1 METTFISSTAP
12 NSINKTFFLPVKK
25 VVKETDDA
33 TSLYFD
39 ISNQEDVFRYKSG
52 QHLILHFT
60 IGEKKAT
67 RAYSLFTAPFEDD
80 FAVTIKRVKGG
91 LVSNHINDSIKAGDK
106 IEVSAPRGL
115 FTVKENPGEPR
126 AYYFFGGGSG
136 ITPLLSNIKTVLKEQ
151 PSSQVF
157 FLYGNR
163 NKNSIIHHEVLNKLQ
178 KKYPDRLQIEHEL
191 ESEGGFF
198 GKGLLSNLLQAKTGW
213 IDRRRI
219 LYFLNENPS
228 SLPSEYFICGPTG
241 MMNNVEDVL
250 SELGTD
256 PATVHSERFGSD
268 LLSVSEP
275 DDSDVK
281 VKTAELTFSING
293 IRKEIPIA
301 GSKTLFESLTKAG
314 EDIPHSCLSGSCAS
328 CACRIKKGKVKMKQC
343 YALNETQ
350 LKDNFILSCQA
361 IPHTKVIEVDF
372 DII

>member
-1 METTFISSTAP
+1 MNRTFT
-12 NSINKTFFLPVKK
+12 LPVKK
-25 VVKETDDA
+25 VVKETEDA
-33 TSLYFD
+33 TSFYFD
-39 ISNQEDVFRYKSG
+39 ISNQEDVFRYKPG
-52 QHLILHFT
+52 QHLILHF
-60 IGEKKAT
+60 IIEEKKVS
-67 RAYSLFTAPFEDD
+67 RAYSLFTAPHEDD
-80 FAVTIKRVKGG
+80 FALTIKRVNGG
-91 LVSNHINDSIKAGDK
+91 LVSNYINDTIKAGDK
-106 IEVSAPRGL
+106 IEVSSPRGL
-115 FTVKENPGEPR
+115 FSVKEDPGEPK

-136 ITPLLSNIKTVLKEQ
+136 ITPLLSNIKTVLKLQ
-151 PSSQVF
+151 LSSQVF

-163 NKNSIIHHEVLNKLQ
+163 NKNSIIHHQVLNELQ
-178 KKYPDRLQIEHEL
+178 KECPGRLHIEHEL

-219 LYFLNENPS
+219 LYFLKDNPS
-228 SLPSEYFICGPTG
+228 NLLAEYFICGPTG
-241 MMNNVEDVL
+241 MMNNVEDIL

-256 PATVHSERFGSD
+256 PANVHIERFGSD

-281 VKTAELTFSING
+281 VKTAELTFNKEG
-293 IRKEIPIA
+293 IRKVIPIA

-343 YALNETQ
+343 HALNETQ

-361 IPHTKVIEVDF
+361 IPQTKVIEVDF